1 MQTIKEKMIPAFRDA
16 NGGLF
21 QAVEKADVGS
31 AYQDLEKQG
40 VALMGWADPF
50 MPDRSLPEPVAAAWL
65 DAVRAESAPH
75 YTAPI
80 GDPALKAALAKKLK
94 QQNGLT
100 VDPERN
106 ILITPGSDSGLYFAI
121 LPFVGQGDEVLIPS
135 PSYPNN
141 FLDVKIMGG
150 VPVAVELD
158 QQAEMI
164 VEWMPEAKKV
174 GLLYC
179 SAEANSQYQVDEVQ
193 KYLEEKGVT
202 VTQYAFSD
210 SNDLSSVC
218 QKAADEND
226 ALYVPTDNTV
236 AANTGIVDGICRP
249 AKKPVFAGEE
259 GICAGCGVATLSIS
273 YYDLGYTT
281 GEMAVKILNGE
292 ADISTMPI
300 EYTDVTKKY
309 NKTICDDLGLTV
321 PDGYEEIEG

>member
-158 QQAEMI
+158 AADGYQLSRAQL
-164 VEWMPEAKKV
+164 EAKYTARTRMV
-174 GLLYC
+174 LL
-179 SAEANSQYQVDEVQ
+179 
-193 KYLEEKGVT
+193 T
-202 VTQYAFSD
+202 H
-210 SNDLSSVC
+210 
-218 QKAADEND
+218 
-226 ALYVPTDNTV
+226 PTTPPPPF
-236 AANTGIVDGICRP
+236 T
-249 AKKPVFAGEE
+249 
-259 GICAGCGVATLSIS
+259 
-273 YYDLGYTT
+273 
-281 GEMAVKILNGE
+281 
-292 ADISTMPI
+292 
-300 EYTDVTKKY
+300 
-309 NKTICDDLGLTV
+309 TV
-321 PDGYEEIEG
+321 PRCRRWPILCRSTT

>member
-150 VPVAVELD
+150 VPVAVELE
-158 QQAEMI
+158 AE
-164 VEWMPEAKKV
+164 PRTA
-174 GLLYC
+174 G
-179 SAEANSQYQVDEVQ
+179 SQIY
-193 KYLEEKGVT
+193 YPHPHG
-202 VTQYAFSD
+202 
-210 SNDLSSVC
+210 
-218 QKAADEND
+218 AADPPQQPHHHH
-226 ALYVPTDNTV
+226 LQPCL
-236 AANTGIVDGICRP
+236 AAG
-249 AKKPVFAGEE
+249 AGRF
-259 GICAGCGVATLSIS
+259 CAGARPDPCCGS
-273 YYDLGYTT
+273 GF
-281 GEMAVKILNGE
+281 
-292 ADISTMPI
+292 
-300 EYTDVTKKY
+300 
-309 NKTICDDLGLTV
+309 
-321 PDGYEEIEG
+321 

>member
-1 MQTIKEKMIPAFRDA
+1 MQTVKEKVIPAFRDA

-158 QQAEMI
+158 AADGYQLSRAQL
-164 VEWMPEAKKV
+164 EAKYTARTRMV
-174 GLLYC
+174 LLTHPNNPTTTIYNRASLQALADFVQEHDLILVVDQAFEDYTFGADRFQLFQRHGTERDACGLHRLLRPDHGFHVRQRRRRDRC
-179 SAEANSQYQVDEVQ
+179 HLHLRPEGCTGCTGAS
-193 KYLEEKGVT
+193 GVH
-202 VTQYAFSD
+202 AG
-210 SNDLSSVC
+210 VC
-218 QKAADEND
+218 PR
-226 ALYVPTDNTV
+226 L
-236 AANTGIVDGICRP
+236 
-249 AKKPVFAGEE
+249 
-259 GICAGCGVATLSIS
+259 
-273 YYDLGYTT
+273 
-281 GEMAVKILNGE
+281 
-292 ADISTMPI
+292 
-300 EYTDVTKKY
+300 
-309 NKTICDDLGLTV
+309 
-321 PDGYEEIEG
+321 